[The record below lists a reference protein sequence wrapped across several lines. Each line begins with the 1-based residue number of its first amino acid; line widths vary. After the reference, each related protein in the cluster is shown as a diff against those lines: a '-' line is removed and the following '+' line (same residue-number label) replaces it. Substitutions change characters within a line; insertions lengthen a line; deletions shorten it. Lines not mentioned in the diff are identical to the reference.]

1 MKSKKLSRF
10 SMNILVTGAY
20 GFLGKHISL
29 RLEESG
35 HNVIKYG
42 RLDGDLDVKVKKSE
56 FIFHLAGINR
66 TDDESEF
73 SRVNVGLTQ
82 QIIDEILKTKK
93 EIPIVFASSYQALQ
107 EKPYG
112 ISKKQAEDV
121 LIDYHKK
128 TSNPVYIYRLPGIF
142 GKWSKP
148 YYNTVV
154 ATFIDQV
161 LSGKPLTIHDPN
173 TEIEI
178 CYIDDVLDIMT
189 YHLNWKSSEVYQD
202 VSLKYKLSL
211 QELSEI
217 LQSFKALEEKKM
229 IPDLKDAFTKKLY
242 STYLSFKPLDNLNQ
256 PLKVN
261 SDERGSFTEILKQPG
276 FGQVSVNVSKPG
288 IEKGH
293 HYHHHKHEKFLVVS
307 GYGEVTLRSLLSD
320 ETVTYQVSE
329 EKHEVI
335 DIPPGFVHSIKNT
348 GNKDLVTLMWA
359 NEIFD
364 KEKPDTYP
372 KKV

>member
-1 MKSKKLSRF
+1 
-10 SMNILVTGAY
+10 MNILVTGAY

-29 RLEESG
+29 RCEELG
-35 HNVIKYG
+35 HQVFKYG
-42 RLDGDLDVKVKKSE
+42 RDDVDLDIKIKKSD

-66 TDDESEF
+66 TEDESDF
-73 SRVNVGLTQ
+73 MRVNVGLTQ

-93 EIPIVFASSYQALQ
+93 EIPIVFASSYQATQ
-107 EKPYG
+107 QTPYG
-112 ISKKQAEDV
+112 ISKKMAEDV

-161 LSGKPLTIHDPN
+161 LSGKPLTIHDPK

-178 CYIDDVLDIMT
+178 CHIDDVVNKMT
-189 YHLNWKSSEVYQD
+189 QHVEEKTTEIYSD
-202 VSLKYKLSL
+202 VNPKYKISL
-211 QELSEI
+211 QELAD
-217 LQSFKALEEKKM
+217 LLKSFKDTEENLLVPKLE
-229 IPDLKDAFTKKLY
+229 DTFTKKLY
-242 STYLSFKPLDNLNQ
+242 STYLSFKPVDKLNK

-261 SDERGSFTEILKQPG
+261 VDERGSFTEILKQAS

-288 IEKGH
+288 IEKGQ
-293 HYHHHKHEKFLVVS
+293 HYHHHKHEKFLVLS
-307 GYGEVTLRSLLSD
+307 GQGEIILRSFLSN
-320 ETVTYQVSE
+320 EIVTYQVSE
-329 EKHEVI
+329 EKLELI
-335 DIPPGFVHSIKNT
+335 DIPPGYVHSIKNT
-348 GNKDLVTLMWA
+348 GNKDLVTFMWV

-364 KEKPDTYP
+364 KEHPDTFP